1 MLSRDRCAGVIKAV
15 MEGSSALESSTRRSR
30 LMLMGSVRSVV
41 GSAEDDRFVFFV
53 FMFMIVNSV
62 TSDD

>member
-15 MEGSSALESSTRRSR
+15 MDGISALGSSTRKSRS
-30 LMLMGSVRSVV
+30 MGSVQSVV
-41 GSAEDDRFVFFV
+41 GSAEDDRFVVFV
-53 FMFMIVNSV
+53 FMFVIVNSV